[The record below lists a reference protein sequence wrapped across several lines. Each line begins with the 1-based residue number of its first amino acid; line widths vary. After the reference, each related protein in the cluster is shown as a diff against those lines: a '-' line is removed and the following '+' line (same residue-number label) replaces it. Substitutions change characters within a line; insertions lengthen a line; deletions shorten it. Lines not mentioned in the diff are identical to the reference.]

1 MKRILLYILP
11 VFAILSC
18 ASFAAG
24 SGTPLQKAAHQPIR
38 LGWVQQ
44 RIISLTPATTEIL
57 FALGLD
63 EEIIGVSSFCNYPQQ
78 AKAKEKVGT
87 FSQANIEKIISLKPD
102 IIFCT
107 GLEQAPIVTELKQ
120 LKLKVCVSDPGN
132 MEELFKSILEIG
144 QLTRKEINAEKLI
157 ENMKIS
163 IKEIALKVRPIPQ
176 SSRPKVF
183 VELWGDPLMS
193 VGRGSFLDELITL
206 AGGTNIAHD
215 LTRPYSFFSPEQV
228 LKQDPDVIILLYMSP
243 ENPTSLLESRLGWNM
258 IAAVKNRR
266 VYNDINPDIVLRP
279 APRIIE
285 ALRELH
291 KRIYSQ
297 P

>member
-1 MKRILLYILP
+1 L
-11 VFAILSC
+11 
-18 ASFAAG
+18 
-24 SGTPLQKAAHQPIR
+24 
-38 LGWVQQ
+38 

-63 EEIIGVSSFCNYPQQ
+63 KEIIGVSSFCNYPPQ
-78 AKAKEKVGT
+78 AKTKNKVGT

-120 LKLKVCVSDPGN
+120 LKLKVCVSDPSN

-163 IKEIALKVRPIPQ
+163 LKEIALKIRSIPQ
-176 SSRPKVF
+176 NRKPKVF

-215 LTRPYSFFSPEQV
+215 LMRPYSFLSPEQV
-228 LKQDPDVIILLYMSP
+228 LKHDPDVIILLYMSP
-243 ENPTSLLESRLGWNM
+243 ENPTSLLEARLGWNK
-258 IAAVKNRR
+258 ISAVINRR
-266 VYNDINPDIVLRP
+266 VYNDIDPDTVFRP

-291 KRIYSQ
+291 KRIHPQ

>member
-1 MKRILLYILP
+1 MRKTILYLILAGLFIAG
-11 VFAILSC
+11 V
-18 ASFAAG
+18 AAE
-24 SGTPLQKAAHQPIR
+24 SETPLQKAAYQHIR
-38 LGWVQQ
+38 LGWVHQ

-63 EEIIGVSSFCNYPQQ
+63 EEIIGVSSFCNYPPQ

-120 LKLKVCVSDPGN
+120 LKLKVCVSDPSN
-132 MEELFKSILEIG
+132 MEELFQSILEIG

-176 SSRPKVF
+176 GSRPKVF

-193 VGRGSFLDELITL
+193 AGRNSFLDELITL
-206 AGGTNIAHD
+206 AGGTNIARD

-243 ENPTSLLESRLGWNM
+243 ENPASLLEARIGWNK
-258 IAAVKNRR
+258 INAVKNRR

-279 APRIIE
+279 APRIIDG
-285 ALRELH
+285 LKELH
-291 KRIYSQ
+291 KRIYPQ